1 MFDNRAARFAGCAR
15 SWFISV
21 AALSSVAVLAAS
33 TPQIA
38 STWRSQ
44 EIRIDGVNTEWTAID
59 ELEKGP
65 GVAVAND
72 DAFLYVIVT
81 ASDQQTRREIGSGVI
96 LWFDPTGAKKETFGI
111 GIPGPL
117 RHELVPGGGRS
128 AQSPESVM
136 PASLP
141 AQPIDDF
148 DVYGPE
154 KNERHWI
161 RMDAA
166 FGIEMAAAMTE
177 GTLVYE
183 LKLPLKKTEAHPYA
197 VGAGLGAQ
205 LTFAVATPVVTP
217 APHAAGTGGGGGY
230 GGGGGRGGGMGR
242 GGGGGGRSGGMG
254 GGQSPAASHTES
266 IKIWTKLTLASPPA
280 SR

>member
-1 MFDNRAARFAGCAR
+1 LFVSAVALL
-15 SWFISV
+15 SV
-21 AALSSVAVLAAS
+21 VVLCAS
-33 TPQIA
+33 TPQIVG
-38 STWRSQ
+38 TWRGKD
-44 EIRIDGVNTEWTAID
+44 IRIDGVNTEWNSLD

-81 ASDQQTRREIGSGVI
+81 ASDQQVRREIGNGVI
-96 LWFDPTGAKKETFGI
+96 LWFDPTGTKKETFAI

-117 RHELVPGGGRS
+117 RHGPPAGGGRS
-128 AQSPESVM
+128 TQSPETPI

-141 AQPIDDF
+141 AEPIDDF

-161 RMDAA
+161 RMDPAL
-166 FGIEMAAAMTE
+166 GIEMAAAITE

-183 LKLPLKKTEAHPYA
+183 LKVPLKKTEAHLYA
-197 VGAGLGAQ
+197 VGAGPGAQ
-205 LTFAVATPVVTP
+205 LAFAVATPVVTP
-217 APHAAGTGGGGGY
+217 APHPGGTGGTGGGGGY
-230 GGGGGRGGGMGR
+230 GGGGGRGGMGR
-242 GGGGGGRSGGMG
+242 GGGRSGGTGG
-254 GGQSPAASHTES
+254 GGQSSTAPRTAP

-280 SR
+280 AR